1 MAKRRLYLVMGNS
14 ISGIYEVLSPWA
26 EADPVP
32 VKGIAE
38 RIADLEGKRIGLFRN
53 SKRAA
58 PLALDALQK
67 RLKERYPTVEFS
79 PFALMPNA
87 GILETEDKDRF
98 EEWIKEVDGVVFA
111 FGD

>member
-1 MAKRRLYLVMGNS
+1 METDSSNGT
-14 ISGIYEVLSPWA
+14 YEVLNPWA

-32 VKGIAE
+32 LRSLSD
-38 RIADLEGKRIGLFRN
+38 RITNLAGKRIGLFRN

-58 PLALDALQK
+58 ILSLNAVEN
-67 RLKERYPTVEFS
+67 RLKERYPTLEFS

-98 EEWIKEVDGVVFA
+98 EEWIKEVDGVIFA
-111 FGD
+111 YGD

>member
-1 MAKRRLYLVMGNS
+1 MNTKNTDSA
-14 ISGIYEVLSPWA
+14 YEVLNPWA

-32 VKGIAE
+32 LRGIAARLE
-38 RIADLEGKRIGLFRN
+38 DLAGKRIGLFRN

-58 PLALDALQK
+58 PLSLETLK
-67 RLKERYPTVEFS
+67 NKLKEKYPSIEFS

-87 GILETEDKDRF
+87 GVLETKDKARF

-111 FGD
+111 YGD

>member
-1 MAKRRLYLVMGNS
+1 METESTNS
-14 ISGIYEVLSPWA
+14 NYEVLNPWA

-32 VKGIAE
+32 LKGLSA
-38 RIADLEGKRIGLFRN
+38 RVDDLAGKRIGLFRN

-58 PLALDALQK
+58 PLALDAVK
-67 RLKERYPTVEFS
+67 RKLKERYPSLEFS

-87 GILETEDKDRF
+87 GVLETEDKARF
-98 EEWIKEVDGVVFA
+98 EEWIKEVDGVIFA

>member
-1 MAKRRLYLVMGNS
+1 MNTRSTDGA
-14 ISGIYEVLSPWA
+14 YEVLNPWA

-32 VKGIAE
+32 LRGIAE
-38 RIADLEGKRIGLFRN
+38 RMEDLAGKRIGLFRN

-58 PLALDALQK
+58 PLSLETLK
-67 RLKERYPTVEFS
+67 TKLKEKYPSVEFS

-87 GILETEDKDRF
+87 GVLETEDKARF

-111 FGD
+111 YGD